1 MQLVMFG
8 FKIKTW
14 KPVNESSK
22 VTQSLMEQK
31 QERLLSDIFSY
42 IYDDCIWESY
52 LVLKSL
58 DLWTMSASDITYFG
72 NALSTCKLLIKNQ
85 HILF

>member
-8 FKIKTW
+8 FKIKIW

-58 DLWTMSASDITYFG
+58 DLWTTLGMHFLPASYSLKTNIYCS
-72 NALSTCKLLIKNQ
+72 NI
-85 HILF
+85 